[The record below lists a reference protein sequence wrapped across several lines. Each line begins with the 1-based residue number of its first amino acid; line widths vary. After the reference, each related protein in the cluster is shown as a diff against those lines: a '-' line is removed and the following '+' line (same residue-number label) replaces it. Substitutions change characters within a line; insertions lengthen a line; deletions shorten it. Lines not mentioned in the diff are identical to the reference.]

1 MAAINTAQHQTNRGF
16 LQLTAAKCNG
26 LIGQAQCIAHGP
38 SGGTGQQLQSHGLS
52 GQVLLRQDLREVF
65 KHCFWRHGSQVK
77 LQAPR
82 QNSDRYFLG
91 IGGGQYKLQILRR
104 LFKRFQHGIEGRVG
118 QHVNLVNHEH
128 LEAPLN
134 RFVNRLFKQALN
146 FIDTSIGGGIKLRVI
161 DKST

>member
-1 MAAINTAQHQTNRGF
+1 M
-16 LQLTAAKCNG
+16 
-26 LIGQAQCIAHGP
+26 
-38 SGGTGQQLQSHGLS
+38 
-52 GQVLLRQDLREVF
+52 
-65 KHCFWRHGSQVK
+65 
-77 LQAPR
+77 
-82 QNSDRYFLG
+82 G

-134 RFVNRLFKQALN
+134 RFVHRLFKQALN
-146 FIDTSIGGGIKLRVI
+146 FIDTPIGGSIKLRVI